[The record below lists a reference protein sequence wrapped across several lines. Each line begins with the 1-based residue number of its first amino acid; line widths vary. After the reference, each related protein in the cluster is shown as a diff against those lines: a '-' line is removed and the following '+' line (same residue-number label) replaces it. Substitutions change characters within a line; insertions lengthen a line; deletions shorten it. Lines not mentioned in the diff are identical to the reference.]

1 MLIIYSIPISLY
13 CAKLRIV
20 LRHKELTWREVL
32 PPGGYGSDDYK
43 RIVPSGN
50 LPALVD
56 GEVMIADSEA
66 IAEYLEERHP
76 IPAMLPVNPM
86 ERAKVRERSRFH
98 DTRLEPEVRALF
110 PFLPGREV
118 ITEETL
124 CKQSRELSKRLEQ
137 LAHMVDEAF
146 RPESTLSLADSGF
159 AITFTWLDELIPL
172 MGLDISWPKPVAVYR
187 KWLENQ
193 CAVKEELTEYGP
205 KLATFL
211 TG

>member
-1 MLIIYSIPISLY
+1 MLIVYSIPISLY

-20 LRHKELTWREVL
+20 LRHKGLTWREDP

-56 GEVMIADSEA
+56 GELIIADSEA
-66 IAEYLEERHP
+66 IAEYLEEQHP
-76 IPAMLPVNPM
+76 IPAMLPVNPT

-118 ITEETL
+118 ITEEIL
-124 CKQSRELSKRLEQ
+124 YGQSREISKRLEQ

-146 RPESTLSLADSGF
+146 SPESTLTLGDSGF
-159 AITFTWLDELIPL
+159 AITFTWLDELTRL
-172 MGLDISWPKPVAVYR
+172 MNLDISWPKPLGSYR

-193 CAVKEELTEYGP
+193 CAVKEELAEYGP
-205 KLATFL
+205 KLVTFL